1 MVTNRRNGR
10 KENRTLQTLQRLV
23 RLFVPE
29 LIGQS
34 KCRRL
39 LANLRANRWRDWT
52 LGGRIFLPT
61 KKTKQSEKENHGN
74 GDFHFLLQA

>member
-1 MVTNRRNGR
+1 VA
-10 KENRTLQTLQRLV
+10 
-23 RLFVPE
+23 E

-34 KCRRL
+34 KCWRL
-39 LANLRANRWRDWT
+39 LADLQANRWRDWT

-61 KKTKQSEKENHGN
+61 KKTKQSKKENHGN